1 MVKEVEEL
9 IKIVGKGNLLEAL
22 FIFLGNF
29 QHANLTGKIDHRNH
43 IGLSSFVRK
52 KEESLDKYFNLQFSL
67 QGLFLIYTQAY
78 KILSG
83 SNNLSTQDIIDE
95 IYKVIKESELGKD
108 IYEIVDGRKLDLLNV
123 LANPKRESIFKTA
136 EDFEN
141 KVLIDVRR
149 LLSEENALNE
159 YDREFTLNKC
169 IIDFYYSIHQD
180 IKVDSGVVLLF
191 SILGDYHKLSEYHK
205 ESIKKENLP
214 IIDNMV
220 VLKYIANLAGLLQ
233 SINLKDQNRAIKY
246 TLDCKKIGTL
256 NRTFN
261 ISASAGYNNQGFL
274 FLKRVGPILKQ
285 LLKEQNS
292 NKFEERIIN
301 NTHYS
306 APQEEN
312 ECRPN
317 LTISKKKNKDHK
329 NTFCKLALG
338 MFILSV
344 GLYAADYFFMEQ
356 KLFNSITNILPQNNL
371 INFIVAA
378 VLTIVIV
385 YALFQLLKSPQEPPH
400 SAVNGAIINDLT
412 NGPIQS
418 RRS

>member
-1 MVKEVEEL
+1 MVKEVEKL

-22 FIFLGNF
+22 LIFLGSF

-43 IGLSSFVRK
+43 IGLSLFVRK

-95 IYKVIKESELGKD
+95 IYKVIKESELGKN
-108 IYEIVDGRKLDLLNV
+108 IHEIVDGRKLDLLNV
-123 LANPKRESIFKTA
+123 LANPRRESIFKTV

-169 IIDFYYSIHQD
+169 IIDFYYSIHN
-180 IKVDSGVVLLF
+180 IKVDKDIALF
-191 SILGDYHKLSEYHK
+191 FSLGSHYKKLSSSNKTVKREVLEICEDPLI
-205 ESIKKENLP
+205 ESY
-214 IIDNMV
+214 II
-220 VLKYIANLAGLLQ
+220 LSASLLQ
-233 SINLKDQNRAIKY
+233 RIGLSSRGGVIEY
-246 TLDCKKIGTL
+246 TVDYE
-256 NRTFN
+256 NMDW
-261 ISASAGYNNQGFL
+261 QE
-274 FLKRVGPILKQ
+274 KQ
-285 LLKEQNS
+285 LNGLIHPINTKNTLGQLLNNQNS
-292 NKFEERIIN
+292 NEFEQLVTSSENI
-301 NTHYS
+301 HYLV
-306 APQEEN
+306 PQKE
-312 ECRPN
+312 
-317 LTISKKKNKDHK
+317 KDRK

-344 GLYAADYFFMEQ
+344 GLYAADYFLMKQ
-356 KLFNSITNILPQNNL
+356 RLFNSITNILPQTNL
-371 INFIVAA
+371 VIAD
-378 VLTIVIV
+378 VLTIVIA
-385 YALFQLLKSPQEPPH
+385 YALFQLLKPPQEPPH

-412 NGPIQS
+412 NGPTQS

>member
-9 IKIVGKGNLLEAL
+9 IKIVGKGNLLEDL

-83 SNNLSTQDIIDE
+83 SNNPSTQDIIDE

-108 IYEIVDGRKLDLLNV
+108 IHEIVDGRKLDLLNA
-123 LANPKRESIFKTA
+123 LANPKRESIFKTV
-136 EDFEN
+136 EDFES
-141 KVLIDVRR
+141 KVLISVRK

-159 YDREFTLNKC
+159 YDREFTLSKC

-180 IKVDSGVVLLF
+180 IKVDKDIALFFSLGSHYKKLSSSNKTVKREVLEICEDPLIESYIVLLA
-191 SILGDYHKLSEYHK
+191 SSLHRIELS
-205 ESIKKENLP
+205 SR
-214 IIDNMV
+214 DGV
-220 VLKYIANLAGLLQ
+220 
-233 SINLKDQNRAIKY
+233 IKY
-246 TLDCKKIGTL
+246 TVDYENMDWQEKQLNGLIHPINTKNTL
-256 NRTFN
+256 
-261 ISASAGYNNQGFL
+261 GQLLNNQNSDEFE
-274 FLKRVGPILKQ
+274 Q
-285 LLKEQNS
+285 LVTSSENIHYLVPQKE
-292 NKFEERIIN
+292 
-301 NTHYS
+301 
-306 APQEEN
+306 
-312 ECRPN
+312 
-317 LTISKKKNKDHK
+317 KDRK
-329 NTFCKLALG
+329 NTSYKLALG
-338 MFILSV
+338 MFILSI
-344 GLYAADYFFMEQ
+344 GLYTADYFFMEQ

-400 SAVNGAIINDLT
+400 SAVNDAIINDLT
-412 NGPIQS
+412 NGPTQS

>member
-22 FIFLGNF
+22 FIFLGGF

-108 IYEIVDGRKLDLLNV
+108 IHEVVDGRKLDLLNV
-123 LANPKRESIFKTA
+123 LANPKRGSIFKA
-136 EDFEN
+136 VEDFEN

-159 YDREFTLNKC
+159 YDREFTLNQC
-169 IIDFYYSIHQD
+169 IIDFYYSIHN
-180 IKVDSGVVLLF
+180 IKVDKDIALF
-191 SILGDYHKLSEYHK
+191 FSLGSHYKKLSSSNKTVKREVSEICEDPLIESYIMLLASSLQRIELSSRDGTIEYT
-205 ESIKKENLP
+205 
-214 IIDNMV
+214 IDYEDV
-220 VLKYIANLAGLLQ
+220 DRQERALKMDGLRYPK
-233 SINLKDQNRAIKY
+233 NTKN
-246 TLDCKKIGTL
+246 TLE
-256 NRTFN
+256 
-261 ISASAGYNNQGFL
+261 
-274 FLKRVGPILKQ
+274 Q
-285 LLKEQNS
+285 LLKNQNS
-292 NKFEERIIN
+292 DEFEQLVTSPKNIY
-301 NTHYS
+301 YS
-306 APQEEN
+306 VPQEEN
-312 ECRPN
+312 KCRPN
-317 LTISKKKNKDHK
+317 FIVSKKNHK

-338 MFILSV
+338 VFILSV
-344 GLYAADYFFMEQ
+344 GLYAVDYFLMEQ
-356 KLFNSITNILPQNNL
+356 KLFNSITNVLSQNNL
-371 INFIVAA
+371 INLIAAA

-412 NGPIQS
+412 NGPTQS

>member
-52 KEESLDKYFNLQFSL
+52 KEESLDKCFNLQFSL

-108 IYEIVDGRKLDLLNV
+108 IHEIVDGRKLDLLNV

-149 LLSEENALNE
+149 LLSEENALTE

-169 IIDFYYSIHQD
+169 IINFYYSIHN
-180 IKVDSGVVLLF
+180 IKVDKDIALF
-191 SILGDYHKLSEYHK
+191 FSLGSHYKKLS
-205 ESIKKENLP
+205 S
-214 IIDNMV
+214 
-220 VLKYIANLAGLLQ
+220 
-233 SINLKDQNRAIKY
+233 
-246 TLDCKKIGTL
+246 
-256 NRTFN
+256 
-261 ISASAGYNNQGFL
+261 
-274 FLKRVGPILKQ
+274 
-285 LLKEQNS
+285 S
-292 NKFEERIIN
+292 NKTVKREVLEICED
-301 NTHYS
+301 
-306 APQEEN
+306 P
-312 ECRPN
+312 
-317 LTISKKKNKDHK
+317 
-329 NTFCKLALG
+329 
-338 MFILSV
+338 
-344 GLYAADYFFMEQ
+344 
-356 KLFNSITNILPQNNL
+356 L
-371 INFIVAA
+371 IEGYIM
-378 VLTIVIV
+378 
-385 YALFQLLKSPQEPPH
+385 LL
-400 SAVNGAIINDLT
+400 
-412 NGPIQS
+412 
-418 RRS
+418 

>member
-108 IYEIVDGRKLDLLNV
+108 IHEIVDGRKLDLLNV

-169 IIDFYYSIHQD
+169 IINFYYSIHN
-180 IKVDSGVVLLF
+180 IKVDKDIALF
-191 SILGDYHKLSEYHK
+191 FSLGSHYKKLSSSNKTVKRE
-205 ESIKKENLP
+205 
-214 IIDNMV
+214 
-220 VLKYIANLAGLLQ
+220 VLEICEDPLIEGYIMLLAGSLHKIEL
-233 SINLKDQNRAIKY
+233 SSRDKY
-246 TLDCKKIGTL
+246 TVDYENVDWQEKKQSKVNGLIYPINKKNTL
-256 NRTFN
+256 ERLL
-261 ISASAGYNNQGFL
+261 NNQNSDEFE
-274 FLKRVGPILKQ
+274 Q
-285 LLKEQNS
+285 LVTSSENIHYLVPQKE
-292 NKFEERIIN
+292 
-301 NTHYS
+301 
-306 APQEEN
+306 
-312 ECRPN
+312 
-317 LTISKKKNKDHK
+317 KDRK
-329 NTFCKLALG
+329 NTSYKLALG

-344 GLYAADYFFMEQ
+344 GLYTADYFFMEQ

-412 NGPIQS
+412 NGPTQS

>member
-108 IYEIVDGRKLDLLNV
+108 IHEIVDGRKLDLLNV

-169 IIDFYYSIHQD
+169 IINFYYSIHN
-180 IKVDSGVVLLF
+180 IKVDKDIALFFSLGSHYKKLSSSNKTVKREVLEICEDPLIEGYIVLLA
-191 SILGDYHKLSEYHK
+191 SSLHKIELS
-205 ESIKKENLP
+205 SR
-214 IIDNMV
+214 D
-220 VLKYIANLAGLLQ
+220 
-233 SINLKDQNRAIKY
+233 KY
-246 TLDCKKIGTL
+246 TVDYENVDWQEKKQSKLNGLIYPINKKNTL
-256 NRTFN
+256 ERLL
-261 ISASAGYNNQGFL
+261 NNQNSDEFE
-274 FLKRVGPILKQ
+274 Q
-285 LLKEQNS
+285 LVTSSENIHYLVPQKE
-292 NKFEERIIN
+292 
-301 NTHYS
+301 
-306 APQEEN
+306 
-312 ECRPN
+312 
-317 LTISKKKNKDHK
+317 KDRK
-329 NTFCKLALG
+329 NTSYKLALG
-338 MFILSV
+338 MFILSI
-344 GLYAADYFFMEQ
+344 GLYTADYFFMEQ
-356 KLFNSITNILPQNNL
+356 KLFNSITNILPQSNL

-412 NGPIQS
+412 NGPTQS

>member
-1 MVKEVEEL
+1 MVKEVEKL
-9 IKIVGKGNLLEAL
+9 IEIVGKGNLLEAL

-108 IYEIVDGRKLDLLNV
+108 IHEIVDGRKLDLLNV

-169 IIDFYYSIHQD
+169 IIDFYYSIHN
-180 IKVDSGVVLLF
+180 IKVDKDIALF
-191 SILGDYHKLSEYHK
+191 FSLGSHYKKLSSSNKTVKRE
-205 ESIKKENLP
+205 
-214 IIDNMV
+214 
-220 VLKYIANLAGLLQ
+220 VLEICEDPLIEGYIMLLAGSLHKIEL
-233 SINLKDQNRAIKY
+233 SSRDKY
-246 TLDCKKIGTL
+246 TVDYENVDWQEKKQSKVNGLIYPINKKNTL
-256 NRTFN
+256 ERLL
-261 ISASAGYNNQGFL
+261 NNQNSDEFE
-274 FLKRVGPILKQ
+274 Q
-285 LLKEQNS
+285 LVTSSENIHYLVPQKE
-292 NKFEERIIN
+292 
-301 NTHYS
+301 
-306 APQEEN
+306 
-312 ECRPN
+312 
-317 LTISKKKNKDHK
+317 KDRK
-329 NTFCKLALG
+329 NTSYKLALG

-344 GLYAADYFFMEQ
+344 GLYTADYFFMEQ

-412 NGPIQS
+412 NGPTQS

>member
-1 MVKEVEEL
+1 M
-9 IKIVGKGNLLEAL
+9 
-22 FIFLGNF
+22 
-29 QHANLTGKIDHRNH
+29 DHRNH

-108 IYEIVDGRKLDLLNV
+108 IHEIVDGRKLDLLNV
-123 LANPKRESIFKTA
+123 LANPKRESIFKTV

-141 KVLIDVRR
+141 KVLIDVRK
-149 LLSEENALNE
+149 LLSEENILNNK
-159 YDREFTLNKC
+159 YNREFALNKC
-169 IIDFYYSIHQD
+169 ITDFYYSIHQD

-191 SILGDYHKLSEYHK
+191 SILGNYHKLSEYHK

-246 TLDCKKIGTL
+246 TLDCEKIGTL

-306 APQEEN
+306 ASQEEN

-317 LTISKKKNKDHK
+317 FTISKKKNKDHK

-344 GLYAADYFFMEQ
+344 GLYVADYFLMEQ
-356 KLFNSITNILPQNNL
+356 RLFNLMNPQTNL
-371 INFIVAA
+371 IIAA
-378 VLTIVIV
+378 VLTIVVI
-385 YALFQLLKSPQEPPH
+385 YALFQLLQDPPH
-400 SAVNGAIINDLT
+400 SAVKDTTTKSVTNDPVQL
-412 NGPIQS
+412 S
-418 RRS
+418 HS

>member
-29 QHANLTGKIDHRNH
+29 QHANSTGEIDHRNH

-108 IYEIVDGRKLDLLNV
+108 IHEIVDGRKLDLLNV

-169 IIDFYYSIHQD
+169 IINFYYSIHN
-180 IKVDSGVVLLF
+180 IKVDKDIALF
-191 SILGDYHKLSEYHK
+191 FSLGSHYKKLSSSNKTVKREVLEICEDPLIEGYIMLLADSLHK
-205 ESIKKENLP
+205 IELSSR
-214 IIDNMV
+214 D
-220 VLKYIANLAGLLQ
+220 
-233 SINLKDQNRAIKY
+233 KY
-246 TLDCKKIGTL
+246 TVDYENVDWQEKKQSKVNGLIYPINKKNTL
-256 NRTFN
+256 ERLL
-261 ISASAGYNNQGFL
+261 NNQNSDEFE
-274 FLKRVGPILKQ
+274 Q
-285 LLKEQNS
+285 LVTSSENIHYLVPQKE
-292 NKFEERIIN
+292 
-301 NTHYS
+301 
-306 APQEEN
+306 
-312 ECRPN
+312 
-317 LTISKKKNKDHK
+317 KDRK
-329 NTFCKLALG
+329 NTSYKLALG

-344 GLYAADYFFMEQ
+344 GLYTADYFFMEQ

-412 NGPIQS
+412 NGPTQS

>member
-1 MVKEVEEL
+1 MWTRGIVKEVEEL

-78 KILSG
+78 KILSR

-108 IYEIVDGRKLDLLNV
+108 IHEIVDGRKLDLLNV
-123 LANPKRESIFKTA
+123 LANPKRESIFKTV

-141 KVLIDVRR
+141 KVLIDVRK

-159 YDREFTLNKC
+159 YDREFVLNKC
-169 IIDFYYSIHQD
+169 IISSYYSIHN
-180 IKVDSGVVLLF
+180 IKVDKDVALLF
-191 SILGDYHKLSEYHK
+191 SIGSHYKKLSSSNKTVKREVLELVGSPLILFLTK
-205 ESIKKENLP
+205 ILGCIDLPNENGP
-214 IIDNMV
+214 T
-220 VLKYIANLAGLLQ
+220 
-233 SINLKDQNRAIKY
+233 KY
-246 TLDCKKIGTL
+246 TLNREKIGGV

-261 ISASAGYNNQGFL
+261 ILANQNNQDFL
-274 FLKRVGPILKQ
+274 TFKSIGPILKQ
-285 LLKEQNS
+285 LLEKQNS
-292 NKFEERIIN
+292 NKFEERVTDLRNIR
-301 NTHYS
+301 YL
-306 APQEEN
+306 APQERGEYVLGSN
-312 ECRPN
+312 
-317 LTISKKKNKDHK
+317 NKQKGGYK

-344 GLYAADYFFMEQ
+344 GLYAADYFLMKQ
-356 KLFNSITNILPQNNL
+356 RLFNSITNTIPQANL
-371 INFIVAA
+371 MVAA

-385 YALFQLLKSPQEPPH
+385 YALFQLLKPPQEPPL
-400 SAVNGAIINDLT
+400 SIINGAT
-412 NGPIQS
+412 NENLMQHHVK
-418 RRS
+418 

>member
-1 MVKEVEEL
+1 MIKEVEEL

-29 QHANLTGKIDHRNH
+29 QHADLDRSMDHRNH
-43 IGLSSFVRK
+43 IGLSAFIQK
-52 KEESLDKYFNLQFSL
+52 QDEQLDYYFNLKFSL

-108 IYEIVDGRKLDLLNV
+108 IHEIVDGRKLDLLNV
-123 LANPKRESIFKTA
+123 LANPKRESIFKTV

-141 KVLIDVRR
+141 KVLIDVRK
-149 LLSEENALNE
+149 LLSEENALNK
-159 YDREFTLNKC
+159 YDREFTLSKC

-180 IKVDSGVVLLF
+180 IKVERDVVLLF
-191 SILGDYHKLSEYHK
+191 SIFGHYHKLSEHHK
-205 ESIKKENLP
+205 ESIKKESLS
-214 IIDNMV
+214 IIDNV
-220 VLKYIANLAGLLQ
+220 VVSRYIMALIGLLQ
-233 SINLKDQNRAIKY
+233 SINLKDQNRATKY
-246 TLDCKKIGTL
+246 TLDCEKIGSL

-261 ISASAGYNNQGFL
+261 ILSSAGYNNQGFL
-274 FLKRVGPILKQ
+274 CLKRAGPTLKQ

-312 ECRPN
+312 KCRPN
-317 LTISKKKNKDHK
+317 FILSKKNHK
-329 NTFCKLALG
+329 NTVCKLILG
-338 MFILSV
+338 MFVLSV
-344 GLYAADYFFMEQ
+344 GLYVADYFLMEQ
-356 KLFNSITNILPQNNL
+356 KLFNPIKGVLPQDNFANL
-371 INFIVAA
+371 VIGA
-378 VLTIVIV
+378 VLTIVVV
-385 YALFQLLKSPQEPPH
+385 YVLFQLLKSPQEPPH
-400 SAVNGAIINDLT
+400 SAVNDVRKKKLEPLHANNLRT
-412 NGPIQS
+412 A
-418 RRS
+418 